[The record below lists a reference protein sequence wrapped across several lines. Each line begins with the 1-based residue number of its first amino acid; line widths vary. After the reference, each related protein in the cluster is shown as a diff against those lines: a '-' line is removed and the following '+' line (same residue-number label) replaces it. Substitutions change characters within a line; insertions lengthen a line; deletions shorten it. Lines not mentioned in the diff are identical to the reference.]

1 MWSRR
6 SESGFGDVDV
16 DDQDTLHVFAGIY
29 VSFEHLEFG
38 MECSPPSDKHF
49 FIFMAFLGSWSY
61 LFLKFEPASCY
72 TS

>member
-16 DDQDTLHVFAGIY
+16 DDQDTLYVFAGIY
-29 VSFEHLEFG
+29 VSFEHLGFG
-38 MECSPPSDKHF
+38 MEYSPPSDKHF
-49 FIFMAFLGSWSY
+49 LIFMAFLRSWSFP
-61 LFLKFEPASCY
+61 FLKFEPASCN